1 MLETLSFS
9 SFLVSLIIEKRVRE
23 LKKMKN
29 RRSVFLIFQ
38 ILATLI
44 SRIKNL
50 ISRIK
55 KLKNGASDFFLL
67 F

>member
-29 RRSVFLIFQ
+29 RRSVLLIFQ
-38 ILATLI
+38 FLATLI

-55 KLKNGASDFFLL
+55 KLENGASDFLL

>member
-9 SFLVSLIIEKRVRE
+9 SFLVSLIIEKKVRE

-38 ILATLI
+38 ILAALI
-44 SRIKNL
+44 SRMKIL

-55 KLKNGASDFFLL
+55 KIKTRGL
-67 F
+67 